1 MKHLST
7 TLMILAVQC
16 ISSANVMCSEHHS
29 RHWNRSSH
37 THGVSQI
44 QERALE
50 RHLSDEQESLTEG
63 QESLQ
68 GKQGQLTTNRSKH
81 KQQNKDIG
89 MSSSSR
95 MRSRHHEKQVMTITD
110 EELEKVTRSSKHS
123 DKDKIEHAPRRPT
136 SNKNRQS
143 GQHNKLVITNVPVH
157 SSKNLSSPYVSS
169 SDGESNKEDE
179 KGSFFNGICVNLC
192 YLLRTG
198 RIYLDKYRDV
208 NKEKAKDVNSMI
220 RKIDRNFDNI
230 IRLENNLDN
239 AKKVLMRKDILD
251 IGGIH
256 NLHKQCLRQK
266 KASQDL
272 IYAYSNM
279 VQDELRVFNKV
290 CLSYQTYNGVE
301 DVQGEL
307 LNCINSMFG
316 VGVKLNTVC
325 ETWRSILNSI
335 EQDIVNYYDA
345 LCSFTNFYEIDTKIR
360 ANDIT
365 LGDAIDAIQQKMKE
379 GIKPHFISRMYY
391 TMLDIGNQ
399 ILASNKNKESSNQDE
414 DKSKES
420 SDQKKESV
428 DQNKNVKCAIIGL
441 PYIMRDENSDYYG
454 VHHVLLSLNQE
465 GYSWNDVIACTNAF
479 LDGCKSKIN
488 AVVAKHNKDINKQ
501 LVKFLVQ
508 KPLYGPSFEYN
519 WRQDWCVRK
528 LIEKLV

>member
-16 ISSANVMCSEHHS
+16 ISSADVMCSEH
-29 RHWNRSSH
+29 RHRSNR
-37 THGVSQI
+37 THEMPEI
-44 QERALE
+44 QEL
-50 RHLSDEQESLTEG
+50 HV
-63 QESLQ
+63 
-68 GKQGQLTTNRSKH
+68 GQLDPIQKQTSQTTRSKH
-81 KQQNKDIG
+81 KQSKDIG
-89 MSSSSR
+89 MSSSSH
-95 MRSRHHEKQVMTITD
+95 MKSHQVMTINN
-110 EELEKVTRSSKHS
+110 EEQKRVTRSSKHS
-123 DKDKIEHAPRRPT
+123 DKDKIEHAPSRST
-136 SNKNRQS
+136 SNKYRQS
-143 GQHNKLVITNVPVH
+143 IQRNELVTTNVPVH

-256 NLHKQCLRQK
+256 NLHKQCLQQK

-316 VGVKLNTVC
+316 IGVKLNIVC

-335 EQDIVNYYDA
+335 EPDIVNYYCA
-345 LCSFTNFYEIDTKIR
+345 LCSFTNFYEIDMKIR

-365 LGDAIDAIQQKMKE
+365 LGDAIDTIQQKMKE
-379 GIKPHFISRMYY
+379 EIKPHFISRMYY

-399 ILASNKNKESSNQDE
+399 ILASKNKESSNQDE

-465 GYSWNDVIACTNAF
+465 CSWNDVIVCTNTF

-488 AVVAKHNKDINKQ
+488 AVVPKHNKDINKQ

-519 WRQDWCVRK
+519 WRQD
-528 LIEKLV
+528 